1 MYKVKHLLLPQQ
13 ETYKVKSVFG
23 FLGKLKTMCCITACK
38 VKHLIWFPMKW
49 ITLCF
54 MASYKVKFG
63 WDSREHCVLHRVGHC
78 VLFRSVR
85 SVLFHSLKGTL
96 RSFPV
101 FFEFL
106 ATYETQKNAKNATF
120 FCKEWKRTQHS
131 FAKNVKEREN
141 VLFFCKRTRERS
153 VLFSIYI

>member
-85 SVLFHSLKGTL
+85 SVLFHSLKGTFH
-96 RSFPV
+96 SFLFFFRV
-101 FFEFL
+101 FGDLWEPKEHSVLFCSFL
-106 ATYETQKNAKNATF
+106 F
-120 FCKEWKRTQHS
+120 FSKEWKRTQRTQRP
-131 FAKNVKEREN
+131 FAKNGKECD
-141 VLFFCKRTRERS
+141 VLLQRT
-153 VLFSIYI
+153 